1 MQLLFRA
8 SGAVQIIT
16 GIIKSLG
23 VGCCWE
29 EGFDLHSTVGAEGKH
44 ERNLSQGLSASLG
57 SL

>member
-8 SGAVQIIT
+8 SGAVQIII

-29 EGFDLHSTVGAEGKH
+29 EALTCTVQSELKVNMKEIFHRAF
-44 ERNLSQGLSASLG
+44 LLL
-57 SL
+57 